1 MHANAQPLALPS
13 TWHAVFFFCKGLSAL
28 FGWHELPARSFSLAS
43 VCDVHVTSHAAVCP
57 QVTQEDLHRVAEAT
71 GAQIQTT
78 VNNLDTRVLGTCADF
93 EEQQVGLHC
102 LQQHQHNLRCIM

>member
-1 MHANAQPLALPS
+1 MNCLFSASDWQVCAP
-13 TWHAVFFFCKGLSAL
+13 GLC
-28 FGWHELPARSFSLAS
+28 SFL
-43 VCDVHVTSHAAVCP
+43 VIPSHATVCA

-93 EEQQVGLHC
+93 EEQQVGPHC
-102 LQQHQHNLRCIM
+102 LQQH

>member
-1 MHANAQPLALPS
+1 MNCLFAASDWQVCAL
-13 TWHAVFFFCKGLSAL
+13 GLC
-28 FGWHELPARSFSLAS
+28 G
-43 VCDVHVTSHAAVCP
+43 CHVTSHAAVCP

-102 LQQHQHNLRCIM
+102 L